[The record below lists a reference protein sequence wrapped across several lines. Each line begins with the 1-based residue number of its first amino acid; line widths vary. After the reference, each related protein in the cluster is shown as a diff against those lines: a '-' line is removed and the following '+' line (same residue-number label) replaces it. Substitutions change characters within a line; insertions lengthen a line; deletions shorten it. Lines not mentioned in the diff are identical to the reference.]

1 MAIKKSLF
9 NVKGMLRDAA
19 ASKFTPEYA
28 YENQNLRVIA
38 TDDNTSYGLTN
49 EKGNVASAIT
59 LDGISISSIPGTP
72 VGQEVLNDTL
82 VLFTTG
88 TDGDRLV
95 TINAPGAGTSVA
107 ISATGGAPA
116 TINYNSGIGDS
127 IFRFNIDD
135 YGGLSGITLFSGSL
149 GFDSGS
155 PIESIG
161 IYENE
166 ELQKVYWTDGK
177 NPPRVINIKASDE
190 TRYNWNKNS
199 FDFVRKLGLNINVS
213 ITKNQISFG
222 RFAPGTL
229 QYCFTYF
236 DLYGAQTNI
245 FYTSPLYYTSYS
257 DRGAAPDDTVSNSF
271 EISIPQGQYDS
282 TFDYLRIY
290 SILRTSVDTT
300 PQVRKVVDIPIKGRT
315 DGITYIDTGVD
326 GETVD
331 PRDLFYVGGELV
343 RVGTMDHKDNTLFM
357 GDITM
362 LREPIESDIKS
373 AARGLNIS
381 TTTKLLPLTDLSEV
395 GYYAYDNQLSKN
407 NSQITYYKK
416 GEAYRLGFQA
426 QHYTGKWSEA
436 IFIQDYTVPTGI
448 SNTTG
453 GVNLINLTTTITN
466 STILSGLASKGY
478 VKIRPIV
485 VLPDANNRNI
495 ICQGVLNPT
504 VYNAEDRFTDSP
516 FAQAS
521 WFFRPNAPYNLS
533 LNNRDINVSDKLPIL
548 ANGNYPRSYDQF
560 LSAPLNVAT
569 KGMWAEFRNN
579 YPIPGNMEQNAEIQC
594 IFYPPNPFL
603 GETRTVGTW
612 TGDMRCD
619 SYYSVPNGVDPLPS
633 ITEKTD
639 PEAWVADNKECFYID
654 QSIITLNSPDVE
666 FDTGLH
672 NLNTSGL
679 KLRIVGYIP
688 FDTSYSD
695 IDIDAN
701 APLNYVKSYSDST
714 GYEYYP
720 VVAPGFSK
728 VKVSA
733 SSSDVGYG
741 WKSLLS
747 GAFWFDEL
755 ANHKATVPGV
765 YPLPVGF
772 VVYPWHR
779 AGALNNARG
788 ADENGYLAGGLL
800 HKKMSITRFSNNSVM
815 LSSPWEAYAPG
826 NSIKKGISDVGRFD
840 SDQVTLIKIKAP
852 ENSGLDNI
860 VYYGNIDKVVSFHST
875 CKDYNLFKIDL
886 DTDFE
891 LPQSY
896 DVESESKSYT
906 MAYPAAYPIAAASP
920 VLTDE
925 FKALQTLLI
934 SDFPDI
940 ENKEYPSVPVNGMNS
955 TWYGIHGSIL
965 ETFNMRIP
973 TNTQEV
979 FGTPYKMLGM
989 NVVPDSNQYS
999 AHFVLEPS
1007 PTCSTD
1013 PVSIKYK
1020 SSPHLVMALNYT
1032 DNNEQRVLP
1041 THQVTIN
1048 EVGGITS
1055 TMSAN
1060 SATTSWNNSPF
1071 WEKGTSLSG
1080 ASQDTIVLPS
1090 EPQTGY
1096 LWLGELYRDDIDDNT
1111 RFGGTTDEALEN
1123 NSWIA
1128 AGPAVNIVD
1137 EDGDALTSA
1146 TLVWNE
1152 GDTYYQR
1159 YDCLKT
1165 YPFTLD
1171 DQNSVV
1177 DILSFMCETRV
1188 NIDGRY
1194 DRNRGKLSNLYT
1206 TPVNFNLLNPAYSQT
1221 DNFFTYRSV
1230 NDNKFKG
1237 NIFPNVITWSKTK
1250 TMGETVD
1257 TWTNV
1262 TLASMLEMDGDKG
1275 PVRAIRRFNND
1286 LLAFQDKAFSQIL
1299 YNENVQIA
1307 TTTGVPIEIAN
1318 SGKVSGKRY
1327 ISNHIGC
1334 TNKWSICSTPNG
1346 IYFIDDI
1353 GKDIY
1358 LFNGQIN
1365 NLSDNLGFHSWM
1377 VNTFPDIKIWNPR
1390 DFATAGEITYY
1401 DKINGDVFFITG
1413 DTSLCFS
1420 EPLRGFSSFYSYG
1433 NTPYFANI
1441 KDRAIAWHIDNSESS
1456 GEYKPWWHREG
1467 NYNYYYN
1474 VYEPFYTIIIANE
1487 TPVADKIFNNLE
1499 YRGDTFDGETN
1510 EYIYNNSFDYLET
1523 WNEYQ
1528 KGTSN
1533 LQDIKDV
1540 PSTLKKKFRIWRA
1553 NIPRNNTN
1561 KGGDSLHNYTRDRMR
1576 NPWLYIKLSKNTPNT
1591 YKTVLHD
1598 LVVFYFD

>member
-95 TINAPGAGTSVA
+95 TVNAPGAGTSVA

-127 IFRFNIDD
+127 IFRFNIDN

-155 PIESIG
+155 PIETIG

-177 NPPRVINIKASDE
+177 NPPRVINIEASAE
-190 TRYNWNKNS
+190 VRAGWSNKS
-199 FDFVRKLGLNINVS
+199 FDFVKRVGLNATIN
-213 ITKNQISFG
+213 ITRNEVSFG
-222 RFAPGTL
+222 SFAPGTI
-229 QYCFTYF
+229 QYCFSYF
-236 DLYGAQTNI
+236 DLYSSQTNI
-245 FYTSPLYYTSYS
+245 FYTSPLYYTSYI
-257 DRGAAPDDTVSNSF
+257 DRGASPSDTVSNSF
-271 EISIPQGQYDS
+271 TISIPANQYDN

-300 PQVRKVVDIPIKGRT
+300 PQVRKVVDIEVKNRT
-315 DGITYIDTGVD
+315 DAITYIDTGVG
-326 GETVD
+326 GESMD
-331 PRDLFYVGGELV
+331 PTELYYIGGELV
-343 RVGTMDHKDNTLFM
+343 TVGTMDHKDNTLFM
-357 GDITM
+357 GDIGIK
-362 LREPIESDIKS
+362 REDIADIKD
-373 AARGLNIS
+373 ACQELTVS
-381 TTTKLLPLTDLSEV
+381 TTTKTLTIPFDSGA
-395 GYYAYDNQLSKN
+395 GYYAYESQLSN
-407 NSQITYYKK
+407 NNGQITYFKK
-416 GEAYRLGFQA
+416 GETYRLGLQA

-436 IFIQDYTVPTGI
+436 IYITDYKVPVGI
-448 SNTTG
+448 STSSNSG
-453 GVNLINLTTTITN
+453 NVSLINLTSTLN
-466 STILSGLASKGY
+466 DSTIIDSLVSKGY
-478 VKIRPIV
+478 VKVRPIV
-485 VLPDANNRNI
+485 VLPDINNRDI
-495 ICQGVLNPT
+495 ICQGVLCPT
-504 VYNAEDRFTDSP
+504 VYNAEDRFTNSP

-521 WFFRPNAPYNLS
+521 WFFRPNAPYS
-533 LNNRDINVSDKLPIL
+533 TDTNNMSEVRKM
-548 ANGNYPRSYDQF
+548 ANGNYPLEYSSM
-560 LSAPLNVAT
+560 LSGTPLNVAT

-579 YPIPGNMEQNAEIQC
+579 YPIPGNTEQNAEIQC
-594 IFYPPNPFL
+594 IAYPPTPFL
-603 GETRTVGTW
+603 GTTYT
-612 TGDMRCD
+612 
-619 SYYSVPNGVDPLPS
+619 PS
-633 ITEKTD
+633 IYVGDVPISGVTSIIEPSTA
-639 PEAWVADNKECFYID
+639 EAWVQSNKEYFYID
-654 QSIITLNSPDVE
+654 QSVITLNSPDIE
-666 FDTGLH
+666 FTPSLR
-672 NLNTSGL
+672 NIKTTNL

-688 FDTSYSD
+688 FDACYSD
-695 IDIDAN
+695 IDIDAE
-701 APLNYVKSYSDST
+701 APLNYIKQYT
-714 GYEYYP
+714 ENGYEYYP
-720 VVAPGFSK
+720 IVAPGFNK
-728 VKVSA
+728 TQVSA
-733 SSSDVGYG
+733 ATSDAGFG

-747 GAFWFDEL
+747 GPFWFDEL
-755 ANHKATVPGV
+755 AERFWYGF
-765 YPLPVGF
+765 YPNPVGYIT
-772 VVYPWHR
+772 YPWHR
-779 AGALNNARG
+779 SGALNNARS
-788 ADENGYLAGGLL
+788 ADEQGYMAGKLL
-800 HKKMSITRFSNNSVM
+800 HKKMSLTRFSANTVM
-815 LSSPWEAYAPG
+815 LSSPWEAYIQG
-826 NSIKKGISDVGRFD
+826 NTTNTGISDVTVFD
-840 SDQVTLIKIKAP
+840 SDQVSMVKVKAP
-852 ENSGLDNI
+852 VNSGLSDI
-860 VYYGNIDKVVSFHST
+860 VYYGNIDKIVSIHAKAKSLYT
-875 CKDYNLFKIDL
+875 
-886 DTDFE
+886 DTD
-891 LPQSY
+891 SDTY
-896 DVESESKSYT
+896 DLTINGNNNVIQASSAT
-906 MAYPAAYPIAAASP
+906 YPIVAASP
-920 VLTDE
+920 VEKNPNLSDTSGYIYPSKFMAVGIDSGGHE
-925 FKALQTLLI
+925 
-934 SDFPDI
+934 SDFGGYEAFNVRI
-940 ENKEYPSVPVNGMNS
+940 AGNLNK
-955 TWYGIHGSIL
+955 
-965 ETFNMRIP
+965 
-973 TNTQEV
+973 V
-979 FGTPYKMLGM
+979 FGTPYKRLAAYGT
-989 NVVPDSNQYS
+989 NAVVDATPTGDRPLRQPTKRVS
-999 AHFVLEPS
+999 
-1007 PTCSTD
+1007 TCSTD

-1032 DNNEQRVLP
+1032 TGHQQRVLP
-1041 THQVTIN
+1041 THNNIN
-1048 EVGGITS
+1048 P
-1055 TMSAN
+1055 
-1060 SATTSWNNSPF
+1060 ATTSWSNDIF
-1071 WEKGTSLSG
+1071 WKGDTVITG
-1080 ASQDTIVLPS
+1080 VSQDSISISDTVG
-1090 EPQTGY
+1090 TGY

-1111 RFGGTTDEALEN
+1111 RFGGRTEEAIAN
-1123 NSWIA
+1123 NSWTP
-1128 AGPAVNIVD
+1128 AGPAVSIVD
-1137 EDGDALTSA
+1137 ADGDALSSV
-1146 TLVWNE
+1146 TLLWNE

-1171 DQNSVV
+1171 DQNSVT

-1206 TPVNFNLLNPAYSQT
+1206 TPVNFNLLNTAYSQT
-1221 DNFFTYRSV
+1221 DNFFTYRST
-1230 NDNKFKG
+1230 NSNKLSG
-1237 NIFPNVITWSKTK
+1237 TNFPNTITWSKTK

-1474 VYEPFYTIIIANE
+1474 VYEPFYTIIVANE